1 MAMNINSAINA
12 YQSAAQSAGS
22 GAAAKTPLAGG
33 EDPTTT
39 FAGLVRDSIAEA
51 VDVNRH
57 AEEMSIKGISGEA
70 DMRDVVLAVA
80 NAEQALNTV
89 VAVRDKVVTAY
100 QEILKMP
107 I

>member
-1 MAMNINSAINA
+1 MAMNINSAISA
-12 YQSAAQSAGS
+12 YQTAAKAVTEGSAGP
-22 GAAAKTPLAGG
+22 AQQADPGG
-33 EDPTTT
+33 S
-39 FAGLVRDSIAEA
+39 FATLLKDGLNEA
-51 VDVNRH
+51 VAVSRH
-57 AEEMSIKGISGEA
+57 SEEMSLKGISGEA

-89 VAVRDKVVTAY
+89 VAVRDKVVNAY